1 MECLCVSAAHLG
13 SCTQSEALEG
23 TPCTFSVRVEGWQE
37 AVLADASTTLAELVG
52 SSTGDAAASAIT
64 VVVDVDMSPGGA
76 DSAVSTSPASQDG
89 VWELPELGDGP
100 RSGVGGLE
108 RSPRRARQVRR
119 RAPVRIP
126 PILPPDVDD
135 NDVIDTLEA
144 LDRDIASFPDMWSLV
159 S

>member
-1 MECLCVSAAHLG
+1 M
-13 SCTQSEALEG
+13 EG

-100 RSGVGGLE
+100 RSAVGGLE
-108 RSPRRARQVRR
+108 RSPRRARQARR

>member
-52 SSTGDAAASAIT
+52 SSTGDAASAIT

-76 DSAVSTSPASQDG
+76 GSAVSTSPASQDG

-108 RSPRRARQVRR
+108 RSPRRARQARR